1 MVPQPVKAVLILF
14 PITKS
19 TKEARHQEE
28 AKLKD
33 SGQEISSKLWF
44 TKQTVSNACGTVAML
59 HAFANADVPYKS
71 GSFLEEF
78 MKASDGL
85 DPMERA
91 KLLEN
96 PAEGQPDV
104 EKVHQDAGKEGQTA
118 PPPEEENVRFFLSL
132 AWRVTLSGNAF
143 IMCSDQHVARDFSIR
158 PLTGKYAY
166 TQTIT
171 KIYLCIGDTAV
182 TTLSCE

>member
-14 PITKS
+14 PITKA
-19 TKEARHQEE
+19 TEEARYEEE
-28 AKLKD
+28 AKLKE
-33 SGQEISSKLWF
+33 SGQEISSNLWF

-59 HAFANADVPYKS
+59 HAFANADVQYQS

-78 MKASDGL
+78 MKACVGL

-104 EKVHQDAGKEGQTA
+104 EKVHQEAGQEGQTA
-118 PPPEEENVRFFLSL
+118 PPPEEENVRFCLTPSGSHDVMHHALHVFSPQPQQMLMLLS
-132 AWRVTLSGNAF
+132 
-143 IMCSDQHVARDFSIR
+143 
-158 PLTGKYAY
+158 
-166 TQTIT
+166 
-171 KIYLCIGDTAV
+171 
-182 TTLSCE
+182 